1 LPALHLG
8 KRMRAIIQ
16 NQAHCSKSVGPDQAG
31 VCQMIVW
38 LDDPEEAMRW
48 WTLGTILTF
57 AVGAYLLVLLISADQ
72 AWRSASPDGW
82 LFYLAPPAAS
92 LALSVGAT
100 AVVFFTTRRKKPAA
114 LTGTVVLVI
123 CDVAAGAVLSQ
134 YPFLF

>member
-1 LPALHLG
+1 
-8 KRMRAIIQ
+8 MRALIQ
-16 NQAHCSKSVGPDQAG
+16 NQAHCSQGVGPDRAG
-31 VCQMIVW
+31 VCQMMAW

-57 AVGAYLLVLLISADQ
+57 AVAAFLLVLLISAEE

-82 LFYLAPPAAS
+82 IFYLAPPAAS
-92 LALSVGAT
+92 LALSVGAA

-123 CDVAAGAVLSQ
+123 CDVAAWAVLLQS
-134 YPFLF
+134 PFLF